1 MCMVVQSILRLQMTI
16 RAIVKLIYTDRLF
29 SSGFYFHSFDT
40 HKQNIVFFCHRL
52 ERECDFNSFK
62 LPKRKSIECDMCLMF
77 IKTDCKIVPNRI
89 SISVSGYFCDH
100 WEATLIWIHSSSEH
114 ITLVPIVDF
123 TLKGKWN
130 NPIIEILC
138 FSFRL
143 HTAWGMLYS
152 ANCSLPTHRYDTVLF
167 FTPNTDAV
175 EKILLK
181 SLTKPTWSH
190 SAMFAL
196 TFLVHLFISFLL
208 TMFHDAPKGT
218 TRK

>member
-1 MCMVVQSILRLQMTI
+1 MTVFQEWILTAELQFSSFVCYIFHFLHRQLLSFMCMVVESILRLQMTI

-77 IKTDCKIVPNRI
+77 IATDCKIVPNSI

-114 ITLVPIVDF
+114 ITLVPIVG
-123 TLKGKWN
+123 LPWKGN
-130 NPIIEILC
+130 EIIPLSK
-138 FSFRL
+138 FY
-143 HTAWGMLYS
+143 A
-152 ANCSLPTHRYDTVLF
+152 SLFV
-167 FTPNTDAV
+167 FTPPEECFTVPTARCQHTDT
-175 EKILLK
+175 IR
-181 SLTKPTWSH
+181 S
-190 SAMFAL
+190 
-196 TFLVHLFISFLL
+196 SFLPL
-208 TMFHDAPKGT
+208 TLT
-218 TRK
+218 L